1 MFSLTTKSGYG
12 VDAVLY
18 LARRYGG
25 GLVQIKD
32 IAERHAI
39 PAPYLVQILNQLTHA
54 GLVRAVRG
62 KQGGYALVRA
72 PIKTM
77 LLDVLEALEG
87 PLELTKGRPDGD
99 VVRDIYNR
107 AEAAAKESLNV
118 PLSAILDRQIE
129 AAGALFF
136 QI

>member
-1 MFSLTTKSGYG
+1 
-12 VDAVLY
+12 
-18 LARRYGG
+18 
-25 GLVQIKD
+25 
-32 IAERHAI
+32 
-39 PAPYLVQILNQLTHA
+39 
-54 GLVRAVRG
+54 
-62 KQGGYALVRA
+62 
-72 PIKTM
+72 M

-129 AAGALFF
+129 AAGALVF